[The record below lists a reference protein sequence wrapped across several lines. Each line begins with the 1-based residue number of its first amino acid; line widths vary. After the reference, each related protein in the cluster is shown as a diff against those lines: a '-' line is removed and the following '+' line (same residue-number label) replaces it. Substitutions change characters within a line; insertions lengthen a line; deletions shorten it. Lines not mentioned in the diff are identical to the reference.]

1 MSQPALR
8 SGNRHRPFEN
18 RASVHFD
25 NRRII
30 YHSPPCKVE
39 CGKCALRAR
48 VCVYECMCAERRRS
62 SARSTTPDVVRT
74 PFDQIKLFT
83 WAVETPAIYRLT
95 NTFNEH
101 TTPPT
106 FSKKITCTTRTTSSA
121 GRRERR
127 ESFPEQIEIQ
137 PLVSP
142 FINPLEHPTG
152 RKIEEEEKNI
162 GQIIEGQVAKNF
174 LQLVRADSIIS
185 RVRLGRG
192 RGKNRGKYGERV
204 ETSSDN
210 LINQSVSDRLRSGPI
225 VFIGSLPLS
234 CPRCLLSVYSLL
246 PLCIPE

>member
-18 RASVHFD
+18 RASVHSD

-30 YHSPPCKVE
+30 YHSPPRKVE

-48 VCVYECMCAERRRS
+48 VCVCECMCAERRRS

-127 ESFPEQIEIQ
+127 ESFLEQIEIQ

-142 FINPLEHPTG
+142 FINSLNIRPVERSKKRRRISAKLSKVKS
-152 RKIEEEEKNI
+152 RK
-162 GQIIEGQVAKNF
+162 V
-174 LQLVRADSIIS
+174 
-185 RVRLGRG
+185 
-192 RGKNRGKYGERV
+192 
-204 ETSSDN
+204 SSNSFEFESSGFDN
-210 LINQSVSDRLRSGPI
+210 
-225 VFIGSLPLS
+225 
-234 CPRCLLSVYSLL
+234 
-246 PLCIPE
+246 